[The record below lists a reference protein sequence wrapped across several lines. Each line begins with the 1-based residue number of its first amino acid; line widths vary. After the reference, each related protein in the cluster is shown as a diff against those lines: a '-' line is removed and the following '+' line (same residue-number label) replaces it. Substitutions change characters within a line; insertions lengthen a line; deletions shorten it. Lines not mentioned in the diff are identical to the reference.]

1 METGSAENH
10 IEGGYLRTGVST
22 LPDIAKDAT
31 DRNRTSPFA
40 FTGNKFEFRMVGSA
54 DSVAGSTTILNAI
67 VAEAFCEAA
76 DLLEKSDHFELAV
89 HDLIKKNMTEH
100 KRILFDG
107 DGYSQNW
114 VEEAKKRGLPNIPST
129 IEAAEVL
136 TTRKSVELFE
146 RFRIFTR
153 TELESRQEIT
163 YETYAKT
170 INIEALTMIDMAS
183 RQIIPA
189 CMKYEKDLADTIIA
203 VQKAGAVF
211 NAETEKLQKIAD
223 EIDLAQ
229 QALDHLRELETKASA
244 FPDGKERAFFY
255 KDVVVPAMSELRAPC
270 DRLECIVNKDAW
282 PFPTYEDL
290 MFEI

>member
-1 METGSAENH
+1 M
-10 IEGGYLRTGVST
+10 
-22 LPDIAKDAT
+22 
-31 DRNRTSPFA
+31 
-40 FTGNKFEFRMVGSA
+40 
-54 DSVAGSTTILNAI
+54 
-67 VAEAFCEAA
+67 
-76 DLLEKSDHFELAV
+76 
-89 HDLIKKNMTEH
+89 
-100 KRILFDG
+100 
-107 DGYSQNW
+107 
-114 VEEAKKRGLPNIPST
+114 
-129 IEAAEVL
+129 
-136 TTRKSVELFE
+136 FE

-211 NAETEKLQKIAD
+211 NAETKKLQKIAD

-244 FPDGKERAFFY
+244 LPDGKERAFFY